1 MYIQIVY
8 ILYIIY
14 IIYIIYVIH
23 KQHTHKKLTVRKVYN
38 DFCQWITLLLLLSRE
53 VVNKKKQYKENRDN

>member
-38 DFCQWITLLLLLSRE
+38 DFCQWITLLLLLS
-53 VVNKKKQYKENRDN
+53 